1 MECACACV
9 LRVVENFVVAYLDVE
24 HPYVQREMTYRKIS
38 PLRRLGQL
46 ARNEEQRGERER
58 EKVCVLV
65 QLVNMLHNYTCELD
79 IHTTYSDFI
88 RFQHLRNP
96 VHFWRAGAIQ
106 LMIAAGNV
114 LISIVLDCN

>member
-38 PLRRLGQL
+38 LLRRLGQL
-46 ARNEEQRGERER
+46 AHNEEQRGERER

-65 QLVNMLHNYTCELD
+65 QLTCCIITHVNWTY
-79 IHTTYSDFI
+79 IQHTVTSSDFSI
-88 RFQHLRNP
+88 YSTS
-96 VHFWRAGAIQ
+96 
-106 LMIAAGNV
+106 AASGSDPTDDSRRKRIDFNCPG
-114 LISIVLDCN
+114 L